1 MTRIEAG
8 LQEIA
13 NGLQAKGR
21 GAEAL
26 ILFEHLA
33 ELRPDAAEFVRAQA
47 AALSGLG
54 RHIEALDRIAAAR
67 GTPADPAALAA
78 IAQEHGAAAIATF
91 NGFLAAGQ
99 LAEAE
104 AVAAALVRL
113 MPTAPGLI
121 EAAISC
127 NQVLGRPEEV
137 QRYARALL
145 ALQPQNE
152 TALSALPAAEPAA
165 NEDAA
170 REDVGVEA
178 RMAAALAP
186 DNPDHALVRL
196 RDIHDIASYILC
208 HPLNPTSTAQ
218 LRRLLAAGL
227 ALPVETEPGSEWEAW
242 TTHYRVLLESL
253 DPDAI
258 LSPTPKAAAPP
269 KAAFRL
275 ATGQALDWKGLK
287 AHADAIGAQ
296 AVFFVAADAAYI
308 ELYARWYALSVLKYA
323 DVPALIVVHVIGGA
337 GDLAA
342 TAAAVGVHSDRLVFT
357 GDAFDPAAVVTRA
370 FDAPPKGEAKK
381 PIAHLQCVRFQ
392 RVGALLK
399 QLGRPV
405 FVSDIDLILQRGVS
419 DLLDKHRGADVVF
432 NENDVSFNAG
442 SRLTAN
448 LMLLWP
454 TANAD
459 VLLRFLAA
467 YLTDKLSGARVTR
480 WIDQVGLIHAWQ
492 HFIAHVAE
500 PRIGYFDTASDVNNV
515 MYTKYEAHP
524 FRFLSLFHGFD
535 TSTLEDPRVLGAE
548 GAASAA

>member
-1 MTRIEAG
+1 MTRIAAG
-8 LQEIA
+8 LFEIA

-21 GAEAL
+21 GPDAL

-33 ELRPDAAEFVRAQA
+33 ELQPGSMDVLRARAAGLTA
-47 AALSGLG
+47 LG
-54 RHIEALDRIAAAR
+54 RHIEALDLIARAR
-67 GTPADPAALAA
+67 GTAADPAELLAV
-78 IAQEHGAAAIATF
+78 AQEHGAAAIAAF
-91 NGFLAAGQ
+91 NAFLAAGQ

-121 EAAISC
+121 EAAVTC
-127 NQVLGRPEEV
+127 NQVLGRPEAAE
-137 QRYARALL
+137 RYARALL

-152 TALSALPAAEPAA
+152 TALSALPPAEPAAA
-165 NEDAA
+165 NEDA
-170 REDVGVEA
+170 EVEA
-178 RMAAALAP
+178 RIAKVLAP
-186 DNPDHALVRL
+186 DNADHALIRL
-196 RDIHDIASYILC
+196 RDIHDIASFILC
-208 HPLNPTSTAQ
+208 HPLTPTSTDQ

-227 ALPVETEPGSEWEAW
+227 ALPVEAEPGSEWEAW

-258 LSPTPKAAAPP
+258 AAATPKAAAEP

-275 ATGQALDWKGLK
+275 ATGKTLDWKGLK
-287 AHADAIGAQ
+287 AHADAIGAE

-337 GDLAA
+337 GELDA
-342 TAAAVGVHSDRLVFT
+342 TAAAVGVHSDHLVFT
-357 GDAFDPAAVVTRA
+357 GDDFDQAAVATRA

-392 RVGALLK
+392 RVGGLLK
-399 QLGRPV
+399 RLGRPV
-405 FVSDIDLILQRGVS
+405 FVSDIDLILQRGVA

-454 TANAD
+454 TAGAD
-459 VLLRFLAA
+459 VLLRFLSA
-467 YLTDKLSGARVTR
+467 YLTDKLAGARVTR

-492 HFIAHVAE
+492 HFIAHVDG
-500 PRIGYFDTASDVNNV
+500 PKIGYFDTASDVNNV

-535 TSTLEDPRVLGAE
+535 TSTLEDPRVLGT
-548 GAASAA
+548 GDAASAA

>member
-1 MTRIEAG
+1 MTPIEAG
-8 LQEIA
+8 LFEIA

-21 GAEAL
+21 GADAL
-26 ILFEHLA
+26 ILLGHLA
-33 ELRPDAAEFVRAQA
+33 ELLPDSAEVMQA
-47 AALSGLG
+47 RLDGLSALG
-54 RHIEALDRIAAAR
+54 RHIEALDLVTQAR
-67 GTPADPAALAA
+67 GRAADPASLSAVAQAQGAVA
-78 IAQEHGAAAIATF
+78 IGAF

-127 NQVLGRPEEV
+127 NQALGRTEAA
-137 QRYARALL
+137 QAYARALL

-152 TALSALPAAEPAA
+152 AALAALPPAPPA
-165 NEDAA
+165 NE
-170 REDVGVEA
+170 ELGVEA
-178 RMAAALAP
+178 RIAAALAS
-186 DNPDHALVRL
+186 DNPNHALIRL
-196 RDIHDIASYILC
+196 RDIHDIASFILC
-208 HPLNPTSTAQ
+208 HPLTPDSTDQ

-227 ALPVETEPGSEWEAW
+227 ALPVETQPGSEWEAW
-242 TTHYRVLLESL
+242 VTHYRVLLESL

-258 LSPTPKAAAPP
+258 LGPTPKAPAEP

-275 ATGQALDWKGLK
+275 STGKSLDWKGLK
-287 AHADAIGAQ
+287 AHADAVGAE

-308 ELYARWYALSVLKYA
+308 ELYARWYALSVLKYS

-337 GDLAA
+337 GELDAMAA
-342 TAAAVGVHSDRLVFT
+342 TVGVHSDRLVFC
-357 GDAFDPAAVVTRA
+357 GDDFDQGAVTTRA

-392 RVGALLK
+392 RVGALVSKL
-399 QLGRPV
+399 QRPV
-405 FVSDIDLILQRGVS
+405 FVSDIDLILQRGVA
-419 DLLDKHRGADVVF
+419 DLLDLHRGADVVF

-454 TANAD
+454 TANTD
-459 VLLRFLAA
+459 VLLRFLSG
-467 YLTDKLSGARVTR
+467 YLTAKLAGERVTR

-492 HFIAHVAE
+492 HVLAHVAE

-515 MYTKYEAHP
+515 MYTSYQAHP

-535 TSTLEDPRVLGAE
+535 TSTLEDPRVLGTDD
-548 GAASAA
+548 AASAA